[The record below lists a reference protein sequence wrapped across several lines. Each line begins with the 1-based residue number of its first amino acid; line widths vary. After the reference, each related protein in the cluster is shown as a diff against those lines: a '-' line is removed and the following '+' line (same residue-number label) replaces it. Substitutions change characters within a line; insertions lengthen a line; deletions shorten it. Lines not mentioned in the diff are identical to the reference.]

1 MQQLQ
6 IEIPQSWNDITLEKY
21 LELQTDLKTYSD
33 DEDAM
38 TSILM
43 HHLCGIDPNITNGLA
58 VTDYH
63 MIKNDLSSF
72 MSTVELPL
80 QKFIT
85 IEGVP
90 YGFEPNLSKMSYGA
104 FLDITKYPALAIDK
118 NWPNIM
124 SVLYRPI
131 ATMERHHYTLE
142 PYTGEDGSN
151 LFLKVPMDIHFGALF
166 FFINLWTDLLSGTL
180 NSTKIMKELPQELRP
195 ILERSGRVIQQSTKL
210 LTEIY
215 SSSTK

>member
-1 MQQLQ
+1 MKQLQ

-43 HHLCGIDPNITNGLA
+43 HHLCGIDPSITKGLS
-58 VTDYH
+58 VVDYH
-63 MIKNDLSSF
+63 MIKGDLGSF
-72 MSTVELPL
+72 MSNVELPL
-80 QKFIT
+80 QQFIT
-85 IEGVP
+85 IEGVE

-104 FLDITKYPALAIDK
+104 FLDITKWPSLAIDK
-118 NWPNIM
+118 NWSSIM

-131 ATMERHHYTLE
+131 VRREKHHYSIE
-142 PYTGEDGSN
+142 PYTGEDRSKS
-151 LFLKVPMDIHFGALF
+151 FLKVPMDVHFGTLF

-180 NSTKIMKELPQELRP
+180 NSTKIMKDIPQELRP
-195 ILERSGRVIQQSTKL
+195 ILERSGQVIQQSTKL